1 MKKIWIIAVLGIMA
15 LASCESKIDLPG
27 DVSEK
32 PVSSAAVFTATTESA
47 ATKTTLDDNYNVLW
61 QNGDLI
67 TIVDGASHAGVY
79 ETTSTTSQGDFT
91 HSSGEVANTPS
102 YTAYYPS
109 TMYNGG
115 TLTLPAEQTYVAE
128 NISGAPMM
136 AVSSTTSLGF
146 KNLGGIIKL
155 SLTTNQAGQKV
166 SSIALSANQ
175 AMSGPFTVSSDA
187 AVVSSGTAGVTL
199 NCGTEGVAIGT
210 DAVRFNIAV
219 PAGNYTGLSIT
230 VTTTTGAS
238 QTFTL
243 KSDKTVVVGRSQIT
257 TINLPANNIH
267 LEYDLSAG
275 NVTVPAGEIAI
286 VTGSSDAHTLTIG
299 AGASVT
305 LQNTT
310 SRQIITEGDATLTL
324 VGDNVIAPITTDRFN
339 AIIPANNSTLTI
351 GGEGS
356 LNCSRWT
363 SGTMNYCIN
372 NSTVNLVIEGGLL
385 TLNSSYYRSPSAVV
399 VNNYTQTGG
408 NVTIDVSANNS
419 DRDNY
424 PEGLYAYNDV
434 NISGGSITSTGSV
447 AIFAKRNM
455 TISGGTVN
463 ADGNSRHYYGA
474 SGLTALGT
482 LTISGGTVTATGRGG
497 AVTGP
502 GIGSTGTCGDI
513 VITGGDI
520 TAVGTVDY
528 NGRGSA
534 GIGTSSAGGTCGSI
548 TVTSGIVRLA
558 ASKGNA
564 SAQAPIGKGN
574 ASSSVGSIT
583 IDGVEN
589 PTAESVFPNLNLVVS
604 NSGNTWTFTPNNN

>member
-604 NSGNTWTFTPNNN
+604 NSGNTWTFTPNTN